1 MDIGPI
7 IVMNTKLLLGV
18 IITPSNNFVF
28 IKSVLSR
35 TCLPS
40 LCNYQSCM
48 VMISIVSWGIVAQ
61 GSWCQ
66 PHSQGPPTP
75 PSGARET
82 GKRGPWELGSS
93 RSRTTLLVA
102 NNTKEHCHLA
112 SPSQLFLGLSHNT
125 PPQALCDEHK
135 NGCEGDYVTCF

>member
-35 TCLPS
+35 TCMPS

-48 VMISIVSWGIVAQ
+48 VMISIVSWGIVAL

-93 RSRTTLLVA
+93 RSLHNPLGGQQHKGTLSPGVSFA
-102 NNTKEHCHLA
+102 AVFRVVTQHS
-112 SPSQLFLGLSHNT
+112 SPSI
-125 PPQALCDEHK
+125 
-135 NGCEGDYVTCF
+135 V